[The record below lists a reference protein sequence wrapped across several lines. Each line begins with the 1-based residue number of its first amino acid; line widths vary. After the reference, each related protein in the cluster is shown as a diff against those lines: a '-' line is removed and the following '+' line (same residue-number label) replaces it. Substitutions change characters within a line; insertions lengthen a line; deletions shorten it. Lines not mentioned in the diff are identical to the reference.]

1 MKPKVKYP
9 VVVVHGVGGGDAKT
23 RTGYSTKLRDRV
35 FAGFTDAEKA
45 DAWLEAPWEGVN
57 DNLDAAI
64 RKILQG
70 ILDEAGRKNGKRLA
84 KHVTSWWTKTKLFFG
99 RTVLMAAK
107 NVLPPLLDVL
117 LDLPLYLDA
126 VRSRKVRESVVNRIR
141 EVPDC
146 VLVGH
151 SLGSVIC
158 HDTLAEAVRDGAPLP
173 VRALVTFGSPLQWIE
188 ELRQADDP
196 AHRPGPLTIPWTNL
210 FYRTDPI
217 CRHRP
222 LRSDTF
228 PGVVNVPLKRQPC
241 CAGLWDSFTSHTAYW
256 TDPTVAK
263 TIRDYCCESVET

>member
-1 MKPKVKYP
+1 MENAIQHRVI
-9 VVVVHGVGGGDAKT
+9 VVHGVGRGDAKT
-23 RTGYSTKLRDRV
+23 RIGYSTKLRDLV
-35 FAGFTDAEKA
+35 LKEFEKA
-45 DAWLEAPWEGVN
+45 GRERVWLEAPWEGVN

-64 RKILQG
+64 KKILQG
-70 ILDEAGRKNGKRLA
+70 ILDEAARKNGKRLA
-84 KHVTSWWTKTKLFFG
+84 KHVTSWWTKARLFLG
-99 RTVLMAAK
+99 RNVLMAAK
-107 NVLPPLLDVL
+107 NVLPSLLDVL

-126 VRSRKVRESVVNRIR
+126 VRSRKVKETVVNRIR

-158 HDTLAEAVRDGAPLP
+158 HDILAEAVRDGAPLP

-196 AHRPGPLTIPWTNL
+196 AHRPGPLEIPWTNL
-210 FYRTDPI
+210 FYGTDPI

-241 CAGLWDSFTSHTAYW
+241 CAGLLDSFTSHTAYW